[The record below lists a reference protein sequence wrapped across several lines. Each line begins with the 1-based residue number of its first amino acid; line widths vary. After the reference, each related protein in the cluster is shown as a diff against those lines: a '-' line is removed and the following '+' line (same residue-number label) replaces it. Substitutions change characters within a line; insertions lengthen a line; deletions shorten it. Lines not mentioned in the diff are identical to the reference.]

1 MARARLPLPEGE
13 ALPPVEDT
21 TPMGLD
27 RRFLTSLH
35 GKVFVRYA
43 GLLALAH
50 ARGGGD
56 RKSADAQNQRLKVCL

>member
-1 MARARLPLPEGE
+1 
-13 ALPPVEDT
+13 
-21 TPMGLD
+21 MGLD